1 MEYKK
6 YQISAIQNEST
17 INRLRTSAEETNKR
31 LITSQDREEEARRAI
46 TQLKNEIRN
55 YDNRSRRD
63 EELSADRESLVKVR
77 LLLQQ
82 WHISEHKYHHL
93 LDSPTS
99 FTISIHFSHIQELT
113 KAQEEM
119 THKTFEQA
127 KRICTLESQLKDN
140 VDTHCKEVE
149 VRDY

>member
-55 YDNRSRRD
+55 YYNRSRRD

-82 WHISEHKYHHL
+82 
-93 LDSPTS
+93 
-99 FTISIHFSHIQELT
+99 
-113 KAQEEM
+113 
-119 THKTFEQA
+119 
-127 KRICTLESQLKDN
+127 
-140 VDTHCKEVE
+140 
-149 VRDY
+149 